1 MLPRICFSLFFLL
14 ILNACCREQD
24 LALSPAL
31 TAWAPYAG
39 QQELTFTSLAGDTL
53 VFVADLSHFNQSGSD
68 KACGAYEIE
77 TMQVNLKATEDPS
90 LLIQVALS
98 HEILVRI
105 KVLRQDPPAQ
115 GLDITFN
122 TISELYI
129 SDAWRDRFYKSV
141 ELNGRTYRDVLHAYG
156 WPEAGAIPI
165 SEIYYGR
172 EVGLIG
178 FRLFSG
184 DAYFLL

>member
-1 MLPRICFSLFFLL
+1 MLPRICICLFFLI
-14 ILNACCREQD
+14 ILNACCREKD
-24 LALSPAL
+24 LLLSPAL
-31 TAWAPYAG
+31 SAWAPYAG
-39 QQELTFTSLAGDTL
+39 QQELTFASPAGDTL

-68 KACGAYEIE
+68 KVCGAYEVE
-77 TMQVNLKATEDPS
+77 TLQVNLRARQDPS
-90 LLIQVALS
+90 LMVQVSLS

-115 GLDITFN
+115 GMDITFN

-129 SDAWRDRFYKSV
+129 SDAWRDSFHKSLA
-141 ELNGRTYRDVLHAYG
+141 LNGKAYRNVLHAYG
-156 WPEAGAIPI
+156 WPEAGLIPV
-165 SEIYYGR
+165 SEIYYGP

-184 DAYFLL
+184 DAYFLV

>member
-1 MLPRICFSLFFLL
+1 MLSRFCFCLLFLF
-14 ILNACCREQD
+14 ILNGCCQEKD
-24 LALSPAL
+24 LLLSPAL
-31 TAWAPYAG
+31 PAWAPYAG
-39 QQELTFTSLAGDTL
+39 QQELTFANPGGDTL
-53 VFVADLSHFNQSGSD
+53 VLVADLSHFNQSGSD
-68 KACGAYEIE
+68 KLCGSYEIE
-77 TMQVNLKATEDPS
+77 TLQVNLRAKEDPS
-90 LLIQVALS
+90 FKVQVTLS

-105 KVLRQDPPAQ
+105 KLLREEPPAQ

-129 SDAWRDRFYKSV
+129 SDAWRDKFFK
-141 ELNGRTYRDVLHAYG
+141 EIALNGKTYRNVLHAFG
-156 WPEAGAIPI
+156 RPVAGDLSI
-165 SEIYYGR
+165 SEIYYGK